1 MCPKQ
6 TTGSENRSPE
16 SMTYFSFL
24 NLTHETTK
32 NRVSFCFLFV
42 HKSLACRFR
51 TRSPDVEGNYC

>member
-6 TTGSENRSPE
+6 TTGSENRNPE

-24 NLTHETTK
+24 NLTQTTK
-32 NRVSFCFLFV
+32 NRVSFCFMFV

-51 TRSPDVEGNYC
+51 TRSPEDEGNYS